1 MECGSGELGGG
12 KKRKLV
18 KRKFESKITPSPRP
32 PVTQSPHL
40 PSPTSDLPSSK
51 TASYSCRIL
60 ASRFSIRGRSMAD
73 WEFLIQRE
81 DDRGWRPI
89 ETGNL
94 QLMAGK
100 YRIVASSN
108 LPNTPIQTR
117 ITHQT
122 SGEVPK
128 RRSRSISQTSNAKGL
143 VVIIP
148 FTQLPSGIWQF
159 VCSGMNDSQTAWHR
173 ILKLRVLPRT
183 DSPPARV
190 ATPHAEGVVAQIVCP
205 IDLDATEP
213 PTEPMEPIETTLD
226 ERENWA
232 QGLARLL
239 EQLEVDSLQPSHS
252 PNHRLAPGDIQFN
265 AICDPPSQSISLNR
279 STFSGIIPGNCLT
292 IVGECNLRLVNA
304 NLLQAAKIEKLS
316 ICARH
321 PQTAEIVAA
330 IERTLPP
337 NLDAFTFRGQL
348 DLPVDPQ
355 SGLLIG
361 EVKLSDKYNIQLYSA
376 NFTIS
381 LNLNPL
387 PASELSLLKMF
398 DRVEDD
404 SAATVER
411 LTRLQMEALTIGSP
425 LAEPLLDARMPSSA
439 RRQSPHTSTQV
450 SPSGYPAVPLAYD
463 RASMFTYPEIVPV
476 ETFPTDRIFNPE
488 TVAKS
493 VIPLPAPPARSS
505 FFTIPDITGDL
516 EIDFADLTVDRSH
529 DPHKYPNLEI
539 VVDD

>member
-1 MECGSGELGGG
+1 
-12 KKRKLV
+12 
-18 KRKFESKITPSPRP
+18 
-32 PVTQSPHL
+32 
-40 PSPTSDLPSSK
+40 
-51 TASYSCRIL
+51 
-60 ASRFSIRGRSMAD
+60 MAG

-81 DDRGWRPI
+81 GDRGWRQI

-108 LPNTPIQTR
+108 LPHTPIQTR

-122 SGEVPK
+122 SGEIVPK
-128 RRSRSISQTSNAKGL
+128 RRSRSISQTSNARGL

-148 FTQLPSGIWQF
+148 FTQLQSGIWQF
-159 VCSGMNDSQTAWHR
+159 VCSGMDDTQAAWHR

-183 DSPPARV
+183 DSPSPAQV
-190 ATPHAEGVVAQIVCP
+190 TTPHAEGVVTEGISP

-213 PTEPMEPIETTLD
+213 PTEPLEPIETTLD

-232 QGLARLL
+232 EGLARLL
-239 EQLEVDSLQPSHS
+239 EQLEIESLQPSHS
-252 PNHRLAPGDIQFN
+252 PNSRLAPGDIQFN

-279 STFSGIIPGNCLT
+279 STFAGIIPGNCLT
-292 IVGECNLRLVNA
+292 IAGDCNLRLVNA
-304 NLLQAAKIEKLS
+304 ELLQAARIEKLS
-316 ICARH
+316 ICVRH

-337 NLDAFTFRGQL
+337 NLAAFTFRGQL

-355 SGLLIG
+355 SGLLLG
-361 EVKLSDKYNIQLYSA
+361 EVNLSDKYNIQLYST

-387 PASELSLLKMF
+387 PESELSLLQMF

-411 LTRLQMEALTIGSP
+411 LTRELKMEALTIGDS
-425 LAEPLLDARMPSSA
+425 LAEPLLDARISSSA
-439 RRQSPHTSTQV
+439 RLQSPSTSTQV
-450 SPSGYPAVPLAYD
+450 SPSGYPAVPLAYN
-463 RASMFTYPEIVPV
+463 RQSMFTYPEVVPV
-476 ETFPTDRIFNPE
+476 ETFPTSHIFNPD
-488 TVAKS
+488 TTS
-493 VIPLPAPPARSS
+493 VPPLPAPSALSS
-505 FFTIPDITGDL
+505 AFTIPNITGDL
-516 EIDFADLTVDRSH
+516 EIDFADLTVDRSR
-529 DPHKYPNLEI
+529 DPHNYPNLEI

>member
-1 MECGSGELGGG
+1 
-12 KKRKLV
+12 
-18 KRKFESKITPSPRP
+18 
-32 PVTQSPHL
+32 
-40 PSPTSDLPSSK
+40 
-51 TASYSCRIL
+51 
-60 ASRFSIRGRSMAD
+60 MAD

-81 DDRGWRPI
+81 GDRGWRPI

-94 QLMAGK
+94 QLMEGK

-108 LPNTPIQTR
+108 LAHTLIQTR

-122 SGEVPK
+122 LGETVPK
-128 RRSRSISQTSNAKGL
+128 RRSRSISQTSNARGL

-148 FTQLPSGIWQF
+148 FTQLRSGIWQF
-159 VCSGMNDSQTAWHR
+159 VCSGMDDTQTAWHR
-173 ILKLRVLPRT
+173 ILKLRALPRT
-183 DSPPARV
+183 DSPNPDRV
-190 ATPHAEGVVAQIVCP
+190 ATPHAEEVVARV
-205 IDLDATEP
+205 DATEP
-213 PTEPMEPIETTLD
+213 PTEPLEPIATTLD

-232 QGLARLL
+232 EGLARLL
-239 EQLEVDSLQPSHS
+239 EQLEIDSLQPTHS
-252 PNHRLAPGDIQFN
+252 PNPRLAPGDIQFN

-304 NLLQAAKIEKLS
+304 ELLQAAKIEKLS
-316 ICARH
+316 ICVRH

-330 IERTLPP
+330 IEHNLPP

-355 SGLLIG
+355 SGLLLG
-361 EVKLSDKYNIQLYSA
+361 EVNLSDKYNIQLYST

-387 PASELSLLKMF
+387 LESELSLLKMF

-411 LTRLQMEALTIGSP
+411 LTRELQLEALTIGDP
-425 LAEPLLDARMPSSA
+425 LAEPLGTRIPSSA
-439 RRQSPHTSTQV
+439 RSQSPRTSTKV
-450 SPSGYPAVPLAYD
+450 APSGYPAVPLAYH
-463 RASMFTYPEIVPV
+463 RESMFTYPEVVPV
-476 ETFPTDRIFNPE
+476 ETFPTSHIFNPE
-488 TVAKS
+488 IAKS
-493 VIPLPAPPARSS
+493 VPPPPNPSARSS
-505 FFTIPDITGDL
+505 SFTITDITGDL

-529 DPHKYPNLEI
+529 DPHNYPNLEI

>member
-1 MECGSGELGGG
+1 
-12 KKRKLV
+12 
-18 KRKFESKITPSPRP
+18 
-32 PVTQSPHL
+32 
-40 PSPTSDLPSSK
+40 
-51 TASYSCRIL
+51 
-60 ASRFSIRGRSMAD
+60 MAD

-81 DDRGWRPI
+81 GDRGWRPI

-108 LPNTPIQTR
+108 LPHTLIQTR

-122 SGEVPK
+122 LGETVPK
-128 RRSRSISQTSNAKGL
+128 RRSRSISQTSNARGL

-148 FTQLPSGIWQF
+148 FTQLQSGIWQF
-159 VCSGMNDSQTAWHR
+159 VCSGLDETQTAWHR

-183 DSPPARV
+183 DSPSPARV
-190 ATPHAEGVVAQIVCP
+190 ATPHAEEVVADRISSIVDSFP
-205 IDLDATEP
+205 ERLHQRIDATDP
-213 PTEPMEPIETTLD
+213 PTEPMEPIATTLD

-232 QGLARLL
+232 EGLARLL
-239 EQLEVDSLQPSHS
+239 EQLEIDSLQPSHS
-252 PNHRLAPGDIQFN
+252 PNPRLAPGDIQFN

-292 IVGECNLRLVNA
+292 IAGECNLRLVNA
-304 NLLQAAKIEKLS
+304 DLLQAAKIEKLS
-316 ICARH
+316 ICVRH

-330 IERTLPP
+330 IERNLPP

-355 SGLLIG
+355 SGLLLG
-361 EVKLSDKYNIQLYSA
+361 EVNLSDKYNIQLYST

-387 PASELSLLKMF
+387 PESELSLLKMF

-404 SAATVER
+404 STATVER
-411 LTRLQMEALTIGSP
+411 LKRELQLEALTIGDSLP
-425 LAEPLLDARMPSSA
+425 SAART
-439 RRQSPHTSTQV
+439 QSPRASTKV
-450 SPSGYPAVPLAYD
+450 APSGYPAVPLAYN
-463 RASMFTYPEIVPV
+463 RESMFTYPEIVPV
-476 ETFPTDRIFNPE
+476 ETFPTSHIFNPE
-488 TVAKS
+488 VATS
-493 VIPLPAPPARSS
+493 VPPLPDPPARSS
-505 FFTIPDITGDL
+505 AFTVPDITGDL
-516 EIDFADLTVDRSH
+516 EIDFADLKIDDRSH
-529 DPHKYPNLEI
+529 DPHHYPNLEI